1 MLVLTR
7 KEGEKIFIGENIVI
21 TVVRGS
27 GVKIGIDA
35 PKEVSIVRSELE
47 ENLLKLVE
55 GK

>member
-21 TVVRGS
+21 TVVKGS

-35 PKEVSIVRSELE
+35 PKDVQIVRSELE
-47 ENLLKLVE
+47 EEKKLRRVA
-55 GK
+55 